1 VNNMKKNLKKYK
13 AFTLVELVVAIFITS
28 LVAVTLFNLYDRS
41 AKDFFQVQDT
51 SDLQSESNILF
62 ATIEKDLAKGGFVH
76 PARGDISNSANC
88 RDGITAAN
96 AVNIVSGNEVSACF
110 DIPNFDGSV
119 IYRYKIT
126 YRKGT
131 FTGGPD
137 ANTLYKKVERTDDC
151 ITVISSSGDPN
162 FNSITHNWQ
171 PVSDKVGDIT
181 FSYPSIGG
189 STNDNS
195 LDVDILFTANSGNP
209 VSINFNKR
217 VFLRNK
223 NLTGNSTQCDDKCPN
238 AKDLFVNYDVSDD
251 DTIWDPAA
259 NNVPSARVAITTN
272 YVQNEDSFDWDSNME
287 TNLGLTVNFNA
298 AIGVLEID
306 GNATAQQYQ
315 DFLRTVRYVNLE
327 DDQDDRTAVL
337 GDDRSIQLAL
347 GFPGLCSDLIPRE
360 AGGVQH
366 FICYTQDT
374 TSGRGALTGGATTDS
389 LTGNALWWSQ
399 AKLRAEALSYYNLN
413 GYLGTITSED
423 ENNYILDKIRDGDGD
438 PIAAWFG
445 ASDMIDTTTAD
456 GMSSFTATEGDWR
469 WVGGPE
475 EGQLFFTDDDVSN
488 DNFTSWRTG
497 EPNDCCNDIQGV
509 TYNNNNLET
518 NEHYPAEAGEHYAQF
533 SDNQNGG
540 WWNDLFLPGV
550 NYSPFATLGFV
561 LEFSS
566 NFAAQQVCNNATA
579 ANRRACVNYWN
590 EFGVVIDDT
599 TYQDPKMLDIC
610 LPDV

>member
-1 VNNMKKNLKKYK
+1 MKKFLKKYK

-51 SDLQSESNILF
+51 SDLQSEANILF

-76 PARGDISNSANC
+76 PARGDISNAANC
-88 RDGITAAN
+88 KDGITAAN
-96 AVNIVSGNEVSACF
+96 AVNIASGTEVSACF

-151 ITVISSSGDPN
+151 TTVISSSGDPN
-162 FNSITHNWQ
+162 FNSITHDWQ
-171 PVSDKVGDIT
+171 PVSDKVGNIT

-251 DTIWDPAA
+251 DTIWDPSA
-259 NNVPSARVAITTN
+259 NNIPSARIAVTTN
-272 YVQNEDSFDWDSNME
+272 YVEDEDSFSWDATMA
-287 TNLGLTVNFNA
+287 TNLSLTVEFNED
-298 AIGVLEID
+298 IGVLEID
-306 GNATAQQYQ
+306 GTATAQEYQ
-315 DFLRTVRYVNLE
+315 DFLRTVRYVNLV
-327 DDQDDRTAVL
+327 DDQDNRTTVS

-347 GFPGLCSDLIPRE
+347 GMPGLCADLIPRE
-360 AGGVQH
+360 VGGVRH
-366 FICYTQDT
+366 FYCYTQET
-374 TSGRGALTGGATTDS
+374 TNGRGALTGGATTDT
-389 LTGNALWWSQ
+389 LTGSTLWWGQ
-399 AKLRAEALSYYNLN
+399 AELRAEASRYYNLM
-413 GYLGTITSED
+413 GYLATITSEA
-423 ENNYILDKIRDGDGD
+423 ENDYILDKIRDGAGN

-445 ASDMIDTTTAD
+445 GSDMRDTTDSD
-456 GMSSFTATEGDWR
+456 GNMFTGTEGVWR

-475 EGQLFFTDDDVSN
+475 EGNIFFTTSTTDGITDGW
-488 DNFTSWRTG
+488 TSWRTG
-497 EPNDCCNDIQGV
+497 EPNDCCDDVHGV
-509 TYNNNNLET
+509 TYNNTNLET
-518 NEHYPAEAGEHYAQF
+518 NEHYPAESGEHYAQF
-533 SDNQNGG
+533 SNNQNGG

-550 NYSPFATLGFV
+550 NFSPFTTLGYA

-566 NFAAQQVCNNATA
+566 NFAEQQLCSNATT
-579 ANRRACVNYWN
+579 ANQRACVNYWA

-599 TYQDPKMLDIC
+599 TYQDPNMLDIC

>member
-1 VNNMKKNLKKYK
+1 MKKFLKKYK

-51 SDLQSESNILF
+51 SDLQSEANILF

-76 PARGDISNSANC
+76 PARGDISNAANC
-88 RDGITAAN
+88 KDGITAAN
-96 AVNIVSGNEVSACF
+96 AVNIASGTEVSACF

-151 ITVISSSGDPN
+151 TTVISSSGDPN
-162 FNSITHNWQ
+162 FNSITHDWQ
-171 PVSDKVGDIT
+171 PVSDKVGNIT

-251 DTIWDPAA
+251 DAIWDPSA
-259 NNVPSARVAITTN
+259 NNIPSARIAVTTN
-272 YVQNEDSFDWDSNME
+272 YVEDEDSFSWDATMA
-287 TNLGLTVNFNA
+287 TNLSLTVEFNED
-298 AIGVLEID
+298 IGVLEID
-306 GNATAQQYQ
+306 GTATAQEYQ
-315 DFLRTVRYVNLE
+315 DFLRTVRYVNLV
-327 DDQDDRTAVL
+327 DDQDDRTTVS

-347 GFPGLCSDLIPRE
+347 GMPGLCADLIPRE
-360 AGGVQH
+360 VGGVRH
-366 FICYTQDT
+366 FYCYTQET
-374 TSGRGALTGGATTDS
+374 TNGRGALTGGATTDT
-389 LTGNALWWSQ
+389 LTGSTLWWGQ
-399 AKLRAEALSYYNLN
+399 AELRAEASRYYNLM
-413 GYLGTITSED
+413 GYLATITSEA
-423 ENNYILDKIRDGDGD
+423 ENDYILDKIRDGDGN

-445 ASDMIDTTTAD
+445 GSDMRDTTDSD
-456 GMSSFTATEGDWR
+456 GNMFTGTEGVWR

-475 EGQLFFTDDDVSN
+475 EGNIFFTTSTTDGITDGW
-488 DNFTSWRTG
+488 TSWRTG
-497 EPNDCCNDIQGV
+497 EPNDCCDNVHGV
-509 TYNNNNLET
+509 TYNNTNLET
-518 NEHYPAEAGEHYAQF
+518 NEHYPAESGEHYAQF
-533 SDNQNGG
+533 SNNQNGG

-550 NYSPFATLGFV
+550 NFSPFTTLGYA

-566 NFAAQQVCNNATA
+566 NFAEQQLCSNATT
-579 ANRRACVNYWN
+579 ANQRACVNYWA

-599 TYQDPKMLDIC
+599 TYQDPNMLDIC
-610 LPDV
+610 LPNV

>member
-1 VNNMKKNLKKYK
+1 MKKFLKKYK

-51 SDLQSESNILF
+51 SDLQSEANILF

-76 PARGDISNSANC
+76 PARGDISNAANC
-88 RDGITAAN
+88 KDGITAAN
-96 AVNIVSGNEVSACF
+96 AVNIASGTEVSACF

-151 ITVISSSGDPN
+151 TTVISSSGDPN
-162 FNSITHNWQ
+162 FNSITHDWQ
-171 PVSDKVGDIT
+171 PVSDKVGNIT

-251 DTIWDPAA
+251 DTIWDPSA
-259 NNVPSARVAITTN
+259 NNIPSARIAVTTN
-272 YVQNEDSFDWDSNME
+272 YIEDEDSFSWDATMA
-287 TNLGLTVNFNA
+287 TNLSLTVEFNED
-298 AIGVLEID
+298 IGVLEID
-306 GNATAQQYQ
+306 GTATAQEYQ
-315 DFLRTVRYVNLE
+315 DFLRTVRYVNLV
-327 DDQDDRTAVL
+327 DDQDDRTTVS

-347 GFPGLCSDLIPRE
+347 GMPGLCADLIPRE
-360 AGGVQH
+360 VGGVRH
-366 FICYTQDT
+366 FYCYTQET
-374 TSGRGALTGGATTDS
+374 TNGRGALTGGATTDT
-389 LTGNALWWSQ
+389 LTGSTLWWGQ
-399 AKLRAEALSYYNLN
+399 AELRAEASRYYNLM
-413 GYLGTITSED
+413 GYLATITSEA
-423 ENNYILDKIRDGDGD
+423 ENDYILDKIRDGDGN

-445 ASDMIDTTTAD
+445 GSDMRDTTDSD
-456 GMSSFTATEGDWR
+456 GNMFTGTEGVWR

-475 EGQLFFTDDDVSN
+475 EGNIFFTTSTTDGITDGW
-488 DNFTSWRTG
+488 TSWRTG
-497 EPNDCCNDIQGV
+497 EPNDCCDNVHGV
-509 TYNNNNLET
+509 TYNNTNLET
-518 NEHYPAEAGEHYAQF
+518 NEHYPAESGEHYAQF
-533 SDNQNGG
+533 SNNQNGG

-550 NYSPFATLGFV
+550 NFSPFTTLGYA

-566 NFAAQQVCNNATA
+566 NFAEQQLCSNATT
-579 ANRRACVNYWN
+579 ANQRACVNYWA

-599 TYQDPKMLDIC
+599 TYQDPNMLDIC

>member
-1 VNNMKKNLKKYK
+1 MKKNLKKYK

-51 SDLQSESNILF
+51 SDLQSEANILF

-76 PARGDISNSANC
+76 PARGDISNAANC

-96 AVNIVSGNEVSACF
+96 AVNIVSGTEVSACF

-151 ITVISSSGDPN
+151 STVITSESNNDN
-162 FNSITHNWQ
+162 LDSIIHGWQ
-171 PVSDKVGDIT
+171 PVSDKVGNIT

-251 DTIWDPAA
+251 DMIWDPSS

-272 YVQNEDSFDWDSNME
+272 YVEDEDSFSWDTTMATS
-287 TNLGLTVNFNA
+287 LSLTVDFNEDV
-298 AIGVLEID
+298 GVLEID
-306 GNATAQQYQ
+306 GTATAQEYQ
-315 DFLRTVRYVNLE
+315 DFLRTVRYVNLV
-327 DDQDDRTAVL
+327 DDQDDRTTVS

-347 GFPGLCSDLIPRE
+347 GMPGLCADLIPRE
-360 AGGVQH
+360 VGGVRH
-366 FICYTQDT
+366 FYCYTQDT
-374 TSGRGALTGGATTDS
+374 TSGRGALNGGGSGATME
-389 LTGNALWWSQ
+389 GNTLWWGQ
-399 AKLRAEALSYYNLN
+399 AELRAEASRYYNLM
-413 GYLGTITSED
+413 GYLATITSEA
-423 ENNYILDKIRDGDGD
+423 ENNYILDKIRDGEGN

-445 ASDMIDTTTAD
+445 GSDMRDTTD
-456 GMSSFTATEGDWR
+456 SGGNNFTGTEGVWR

-475 EGQLFFTDDDVSN
+475 EGNIFFTTSTTDGIPDGW
-488 DNFTSWRTG
+488 TSWRTG
-497 EPNDCCNDIQGV
+497 EPNDCCDDIHGV
-509 TYNNNNLET
+509 TYDNTSLET
-518 NEHYPAEAGEHYAQF
+518 NEHYPAESGEHYTQF
-533 SDNQNGG
+533 SNNQNGG

-550 NYSPFATLGFV
+550 TYSPFTTLGYA

-566 NFAAQQVCNNATA
+566 NFAEQQLCSNATT
-579 ANRRACVNYWN
+579 ANQRACVNYWA

-599 TYQDPKMLDIC
+599 TYQDPNMLDIC

>member
-1 VNNMKKNLKKYK
+1 MKKFLKKYK

-51 SDLQSESNILF
+51 SDLQSEANILF

-76 PARGDISNSANC
+76 PARGDISNAANC
-88 RDGITAAN
+88 KDGITAAN
-96 AVNIVSGNEVSACF
+96 AVNIASGTEVSACF

-151 ITVISSSGDPN
+151 TTVISSSGDPN
-162 FNSITHNWQ
+162 FNSITHDWQ
-171 PVSDKVGDIT
+171 PVSDKVGNIT

-251 DTIWDPAA
+251 DAIWDPSA
-259 NNVPSARVAITTN
+259 NNIPSARIAVTTN
-272 YVQNEDSFDWDSNME
+272 YIEDEDSFSWDATMA
-287 TNLGLTVNFNA
+287 TNLSLTVEFNED
-298 AIGVLEID
+298 IGVLEID
-306 GNATAQQYQ
+306 GTATAQEYQ
-315 DFLRTVRYVNLE
+315 DFLRTVRYVNLV
-327 DDQDDRTAVL
+327 DDQDDRTTVS

-347 GFPGLCSDLIPRE
+347 GMPGLCADLIPRE
-360 AGGVQH
+360 VGGVRH
-366 FICYTQDT
+366 FYCYTQET
-374 TSGRGALTGGATTDS
+374 TNGRGALTGGATTDT
-389 LTGNALWWSQ
+389 LTGSTLWWGQ
-399 AKLRAEALSYYNLN
+399 AELRAEASRYYNLM
-413 GYLGTITSED
+413 GYLATITSEA
-423 ENNYILDKIRDGDGD
+423 ENDYILDKIRDGDGN

-445 ASDMIDTTTAD
+445 GSDMRDTTDSD
-456 GMSSFTATEGDWR
+456 GNMFTGTEGVWR

-475 EGQLFFTDDDVSN
+475 EGNIFFTTSTTDGITDGW
-488 DNFTSWRTG
+488 TSWRTG
-497 EPNDCCNDIQGV
+497 EPNDCCDNVHGV
-509 TYNNNNLET
+509 TYNNTNLET
-518 NEHYPAEAGEHYAQF
+518 NEHYPAESGEHYAQF
-533 SDNQNGG
+533 SNNQNGG

-550 NYSPFATLGFV
+550 NFSPFTTLGYA

-566 NFAAQQVCNNATA
+566 NFAEQQLCSNATT
-579 ANRRACVNYWN
+579 ANQRACVNYWA

-599 TYQDPKMLDIC
+599 TYQDPNMLDIC
-610 LPDV
+610 LPNV

>member
-1 VNNMKKNLKKYK
+1 MKKFLKKYK

-51 SDLQSESNILF
+51 SDLQSEANILF

-76 PARGDISNSANC
+76 PARGDISNAANC
-88 RDGITAAN
+88 KDGITAAN
-96 AVNIVSGNEVSACF
+96 AVNIASGTEVSACF

-151 ITVISSSGDPN
+151 TTVISSSGDPN
-162 FNSITHNWQ
+162 FNSITHDWQ
-171 PVSDKVGDIT
+171 PVSDKVGNIT

-251 DTIWDPAA
+251 DAIWDPSA
-259 NNVPSARVAITTN
+259 NNVPSARVAVTTN
-272 YVQNEDSFDWDSNME
+272 YVEDEDSFSWDTTMAG
-287 TNLGLTVNFNA
+287 NLSLTVNFNED
-298 AIGVLEID
+298 IGVLEID
-306 GNATAQQYQ
+306 GDATAQEYQ
-315 DFLRTVRYVNLE
+315 DFLRTVRYVNLV
-327 DDQDDRTAVL
+327 DDQASRTTVT

-347 GFPGLCSDLIPRE
+347 GFPGLCADLIPRE
-360 AGGVQH
+360 VGGVQH

-374 TSGRGALTGGATTDS
+374 TSGRGALNGGGTGATMQ
-389 LTGNALWWSQ
+389 GNSLWWSQ
-399 AKLRAEALSYYNLN
+399 AQLRAEAANYYNLN
-413 GYLGTITSED
+413 GYLATITSED
-423 ENNYILDKIRDGDGD
+423 ENDYILDKIRDGDGN

-445 ASDMIDTTTAD
+445 GSDMVDTTDSD
-456 GMSSFTATEGDWR
+456 GNNFTGTEGDWR

-475 EGQLFFTDDDVSN
+475 EGVLFFTDDDDDTN
-488 DNFTSWRTG
+488 DMYTSWRTG
-497 EPNDCCNDIQGV
+497 EPNDCCNDIHGV
-509 TYNNNNLET
+509 TYNNSNLET

-533 SDNQNGG
+533 SDSQNGG
-540 WWNDLFLPGV
+540 WWNDLFVPGV
-550 NYSPFATLGFV
+550 TYEPFETLGYV

-566 NFAAQQVCNNATA
+566 NFAAQQVCSNATT
-579 ANRRACVNYWN
+579 ANQRACVNYWA

-599 TYQDPKMLDIC
+599 TYQDPNMLDIC

>member
-1 VNNMKKNLKKYK
+1 MKKFLKKYK

-51 SDLQSESNILF
+51 SDLQSEANILF

-76 PARGDISNSANC
+76 PARGDISNAANC
-88 RDGITAAN
+88 KDGITAAN
-96 AVNIVSGNEVSACF
+96 AVNIASGTEVSACF

-151 ITVISSSGDPN
+151 TTVISSSGDPN
-162 FNSITHNWQ
+162 FNSITHDWQ
-171 PVSDKVGDIT
+171 PVSDKVGNIT

-251 DTIWDPAA
+251 DAIWDPSA
-259 NNVPSARVAITTN
+259 NNIPSARIAVTTN
-272 YVQNEDSFDWDSNME
+272 YIEDEDSFSWDATMA
-287 TNLGLTVNFNA
+287 TNLSLTVEFNED
-298 AIGVLEID
+298 IGVLEID
-306 GNATAQQYQ
+306 GTATAQEYQ
-315 DFLRTVRYVNLE
+315 DFLRTVRYVNLV
-327 DDQDDRTAVL
+327 DDQDDRTTVS

-347 GFPGLCSDLIPRE
+347 GMPGLCADLIPRE
-360 AGGVQH
+360 VGGVRH
-366 FICYTQDT
+366 FYCYTQET
-374 TSGRGALTGGATTDS
+374 TNGRGALTGGATTDT
-389 LTGNALWWSQ
+389 LTGSTLWWGQ
-399 AKLRAEALSYYNLN
+399 AELRAEASRYYNLM
-413 GYLGTITSED
+413 GYLATITSEA
-423 ENNYILDKIRDGDGD
+423 ENDYILDKIRDGDGN

-445 ASDMIDTTTAD
+445 GSDMRDTTDSD
-456 GMSSFTATEGDWR
+456 GNMFTGTEGVWR

-475 EGQLFFTDDDVSN
+475 EGNIFFTTSTTDGITDGW
-488 DNFTSWRTG
+488 TSWRTG
-497 EPNDCCNDIQGV
+497 EPNDCCDNVHGV
-509 TYNNNNLET
+509 TYNNTNLET
-518 NEHYPAEAGEHYAQF
+518 NEHYPAESGEHYAQF
-533 SDNQNGG
+533 SNNQNGG

-550 NYSPFATLGFV
+550 NFSPFTTLGYA

-566 NFAAQQVCNNATA
+566 NFAEQQLCSNATT
-579 ANRRACVNYWN
+579 ANQRACVNYWA

-599 TYQDPKMLDIC
+599 TYQDPNMLDIC

>member
-1 VNNMKKNLKKYK
+1 MKKFLKKYK

-51 SDLQSESNILF
+51 SDLQSEANILF

-76 PARGDISNSANC
+76 PARGDISNAANC
-88 RDGITAAN
+88 KDGITAAN
-96 AVNIVSGNEVSACF
+96 AVNIASGTEVSACF

-151 ITVISSSGDPN
+151 TTVISSSGDPN
-162 FNSITHNWQ
+162 FNSITHDWQ
-171 PVSDKVGDIT
+171 PVSDKVGNIT

-251 DTIWDPAA
+251 DAIWDPSA
-259 NNVPSARVAITTN
+259 NNIPSARIAVTTN
-272 YVQNEDSFDWDSNME
+272 YIEDEDSFSWDATMA
-287 TNLGLTVNFNA
+287 TNLSLTVEFNED
-298 AIGVLEID
+298 IGVLEID
-306 GNATAQQYQ
+306 GTATAQEYQ
-315 DFLRTVRYVNLE
+315 DFLRTVRYVNLV
-327 DDQDDRTAVL
+327 DDQDNRTTVS

-347 GFPGLCSDLIPRE
+347 GMPGLCADLIPRE
-360 AGGVQH
+360 VGGVRH
-366 FICYTQDT
+366 FYCYTQET
-374 TSGRGALTGGATTDS
+374 TNGRGALTGGATTDT
-389 LTGNALWWSQ
+389 LTGSTLWWGQ
-399 AKLRAEALSYYNLN
+399 AELRAEASRYYNLM
-413 GYLGTITSED
+413 GYLATITSEA
-423 ENNYILDKIRDGDGD
+423 ENDYILDKIRDGDGN

-445 ASDMIDTTTAD
+445 GSDMRDTTDSD
-456 GMSSFTATEGDWR
+456 GNMFTGTEGVWR

-475 EGQLFFTDDDVSN
+475 EGNIFFTTSTTDGITDGW
-488 DNFTSWRTG
+488 TSWRTG
-497 EPNDCCNDIQGV
+497 EPNDCCDDVHGV
-509 TYNNNNLET
+509 TYNNTNLET
-518 NEHYPAEAGEHYAQF
+518 NEHYPAESGEHYAQF
-533 SDNQNGG
+533 SNNQNGG

-550 NYSPFATLGFV
+550 NFSPFTTLGYA

-566 NFAAQQVCNNATA
+566 NFAEQQLCSNATT
-579 ANRRACVNYWN
+579 ANQRACVNYWA

-599 TYQDPKMLDIC
+599 TYQDPNMLDIC
-610 LPDV
+610 LPNV